1 MPDQYQREIEDIL
14 KKAEAQV
21 PLPKPQSSRQSLR
34 SLVWRYARQS
44 MSSSDWPIS
53 PGKLMLTA
61 VALLLVAAVL
71 RAMLPMVFGPLAWA
85 ALVVFIIAYAMFFIK
100 PSKRASGDARSTRK
114 MWRGNYIDDEP
125 ESAADSLK
133 DKVRR
138 IFRR

>member
-14 KKAEAQV
+14 RKAEAQA

-34 SLVWRYARQS
+34 RLVWQYARQS
-44 MSSSDWPIS
+44 MSNSAWPIS

-61 VALLLVAAVL
+61 AALLLVALVL
-71 RAMLPMVFGPLAWA
+71 KSVLPITMWLGWA

-100 PSKRASGDARSTRK
+100 PSKRANGGSPGSRK
-114 MWRGNYIDDEP
+114 MWRGHYIDDEP
-125 ESAADSLK
+125 QSAAKSMK
-133 DKVRR
+133 DRVRR

>member
-14 KKAEAQV
+14 RKAEAQA

-44 MSSSDWPIS
+44 MSNSAWPIS

-61 VALLLVAAVL
+61 VALLLVAAIL
-71 RAMLPMVFGPLAWA
+71 RAMLPMVFGPMAWA

-100 PSKRASGDARSTRK
+100 PSKRANGGARK
-114 MWRGNYIDDEP
+114 MWRGHYIDDEP
-125 ESAADSLK
+125 ESAAKSMK
-133 DKVRR
+133 DRVRR

>member
-14 KKAEAQV
+14 RKAEAQA
-21 PLPKPQSSRQSLR
+21 PRQSLR
-34 SLVWRYARQS
+34 SLVWQYARQS
-44 MSSSDWPIS
+44 MSNSAWPIS

-61 VALLLVAAVL
+61 VALLLVAAIL

-100 PSKRASGDARSTRK
+100 PSKRANGGAPGARK
-114 MWRGNYIDDEP
+114 MWRGHYIDDEP
-125 ESAADSLK
+125 ESASKSMK
-133 DKVRR
+133 DRVRR

>member
-14 KKAEAQV
+14 RKAEAQA

-34 SLVWRYARQS
+34 SLVWQYARQS
-44 MSSSDWPIS
+44 MSNSAWPIS

-61 VALLLVAAVL
+61 AALLLVALVL
-71 RAMLPMVFGPLAWA
+71 KSVLPITMWLGWA

-100 PSKRASGDARSTRK
+100 PSKRANGGARGTRK
-114 MWRGNYIDDEP
+114 MWRGHYIDDEP
-125 ESAADSLK
+125 ESAAKSMK
-133 DKVRR
+133 DRVRR

>member
-14 KKAEAQV
+14 KKAEAQA

-44 MSSSDWPIS
+44 MSGSDWPIS

-61 VALLLVAAVL
+61 GALLLVALVL
-71 RAMLPMVFGPLAWA
+71 RATPAVWLAWVG
-85 ALVVFIIAYAMFFIK
+85 LVVFIIAYAMFFIK
-100 PSKRASGDARSTRK
+100 PSKRANGGARSTRK

-125 ESAADSLK
+125 ESAAGSLK

>member
-14 KKAEAQV
+14 RKAEAQA

-34 SLVWRYARQS
+34 SLVWQYARQS
-44 MSSSDWPIS
+44 MSNSAWPIS

-61 VALLLVAAVL
+61 VALLLVAAIL

-100 PSKRASGDARSTRK
+100 PSKRANGGSPGARK
-114 MWRGNYIDDEP
+114 MWRGHYIDDEP
-125 ESAADSLK
+125 ESAAKSMK